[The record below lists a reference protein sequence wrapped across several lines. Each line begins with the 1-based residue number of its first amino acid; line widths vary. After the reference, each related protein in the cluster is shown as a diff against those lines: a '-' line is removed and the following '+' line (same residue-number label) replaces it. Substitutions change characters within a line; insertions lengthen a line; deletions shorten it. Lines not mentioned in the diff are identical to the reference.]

1 MLGVD
6 YKLIMNIFSPK
17 NQIRLLPSFVFLS
30 IWIFLVFPLLRP
42 ELQAILYLP
51 YINRLSHSQKMEF
64 TNGPLYRFWQEIE
77 KNIPEDG
84 TVYFSCPPES
94 AISEKSNYYL
104 YPRRVIFF
112 NPQKM
117 NLRDLP
123 PGSFF
128 VFYFTP
134 ETMKEDINGE
144 LGNIPSMKAITFT
157 KYSGIYRM
165 MRGSVND

>member
-1 MLGVD
+1 MLGGD

-77 KNIPEDG
+77 VNIPEDG
-84 TVYFSCPPES
+84 TVYFLYCPES
-94 AISEKSNYYL
+94 VISVKTTSFLYRKSF
-104 YPRRVIFF
+104 VFGD
-112 NPQKM
+112 PQNM
-117 NLRDLP
+117 NL
-123 PGSFF
+123 
-128 VFYFTP
+128 
-134 ETMKEDINGE
+134 
-144 LGNIPSMKAITFT
+144 
-157 KYSGIYRM
+157 
-165 MRGSVND
+165 